1 MQVSGIEN
9 ENEELTIEAIE
20 SKNKFKQYLF
30 YFSGQQASLLGSSIV
45 SFAII
50 WWLTITTQSE
60 LMLGIASLVTLGPYI
75 IAAPISG
82 VLADKYNRKTLLII
96 FDALQAAVTV
106 TLSILFLTGN
116 ITIAIIFVILG
127 VRGTAQAFHQPVS
140 MSVAPTMVPNDKLS
154 RMNGL
159 GYLFSGV
166 INIIGPA
173 VGAALLAIPGINI
186 GMILWIDVGTFAI
199 AMIPLIFIKIPSV
212 AKKEEDLQEKQS
224 FITQVLDGINALR
237 ETKGML
243 ALVFGAMIINFFSTP
258 LMALLSLFVNKTH
271 MGNEGDYA
279 LVVGMLQAAI
289 VVGGIIMSFLK
300 GMKRP
305 VLFMIMSVVFMYAC
319 QAALA
324 FIPTDFGG
332 RFWAIGSIL
341 FLFALPISVVDVM
354 FITSIQ
360 LLVPKEKL
368 GRAIAAVMAIA
379 PAIRPLGQ
387 FLSGVIAEF
396 IGISLIFIIAS
407 GIGMVAIVILWFTT
421 PMRALDKEIGRVMS
435 EANGFH
441 KKKDKDNETTEEEF
455 FTTKMKKEEIPIS
468 IDKQA
473 TQNIG
478 SE

>member
-1 MQVSGIEN
+1 MQTSGIEKTS
-9 ENEELTIEAIE
+9 EELTLEAIE
-20 SKNKFKQYLF
+20 SKSKFKQYLF

-106 TLSILFLTGN
+106 TLSILFLTDN

-127 VRGTAQAFHQPVS
+127 VRGTAQAFQQPVS
-140 MSVAPTMVPNDKLS
+140 IAVAPTMVPSDKLS
-154 RMNGL
+154 RINGL
-159 GYLFSGV
+159 SYLFSGV
-166 INIIGPA
+166 INIIGPV
-173 VGAALLAIPGINI
+173 VGATLLAIPGINI

-212 AKKEEDLQEKQS
+212 AKKEELQEKQS
-224 FITQVLDGINALR
+224 FITQVLDGINALK

-258 LMALLSLFVNKTH
+258 LVALLSLFVNKTH
-271 MGNEGDYA
+271 MGNEADYA
-279 LVVGMLQAAI
+279 LVVGLFQAAI

-305 VLFMIMSVVFMYAC
+305 VLFMIMSVVFMYVS

-368 GRAIAAVMAIA
+368 GRAIAAVMTIA

-387 FLSGVIAEF
+387 FLSGLIAEY

-407 GIGMVAIVILWFTT
+407 GIGTVVIFILWFTT
-421 PMRALDKEIGRVMS
+421 PMRALDKEIARAMS
-435 EANGFH
+435 EANGTH
-441 KKKDKDNETTEEEF
+441 KGKEKEIESNEDVIYTTEI
-455 FTTKMKKEEIPIS
+455 KKEEFPIS
-468 IDKQA
+468 IDKPA
-473 TQNIG
+473 TQNVG

>member
-1 MQVSGIEN
+1 MQTSGIEN
-9 ENEELTIEAIE
+9 TSEELTSETIENK
-20 SKNKFKQYLF
+20 SKFKQYLF
-30 YFSGQQASLLGSSIV
+30 FFSGQQASLLGSSIV

-75 IAAPISG
+75 FAAPISG
-82 VLADKYNRKTLLII
+82 VLTDKYNRKTLLIV
-96 FDALQAAVTV
+96 FDALQAVITV
-106 TLSILFLTGN
+106 TLSILFLTDN

-127 VRGTAQAFHQPVS
+127 FRGTAQAFHQPVS
-140 MSVAPTMVPNDKLS
+140 MAVTPTMVPSDKLS
-154 RMNGL
+154 RINGL
-159 GYLFSGV
+159 SYLLSGV
-166 INIIGPA
+166 INIIGPV

-199 AMIPLIFIKIPSV
+199 AMIPLIFVKIPSV
-212 AKKEEDLQEKQS
+212 AKKEEELQEKQS
-224 FITQVLDGINALR
+224 FITRVLDGMNALK

-243 ALVFGAMIINFFSTP
+243 ALVFSAMIFNFFSAP
-258 LMALLSLFVNKTH
+258 LIALLSLFVNKTH
-271 MGNEGDYA
+271 MGNEADYA

-289 VVGGIIMSFLK
+289 VVGGIIMSFIK
-300 GMKRP
+300 GMKKP
-305 VLFMIMSVVFMYAC
+305 ILFLIISIVFMYAC

-324 FIPTDFGG
+324 FIPTDFSG

-341 FLFALPISVVDVM
+341 FLYALPVSVVDVM

-387 FLSGVIAEF
+387 FLSGLIAEF

-407 GIGMVAIVILWFTT
+407 GIGTIVLLILWFTT
-421 PMRALDKEIGRVMS
+421 PIKALDKEIVRAMN
-435 EANGFH
+435 EANG
-441 KKKDKDNETTEEEF
+441 KDKAKEEKIIKEESF
-455 FTTKMKKEEIPIS
+455 ITDIKKEDILMS
-468 IDKQA
+468 IDQLT